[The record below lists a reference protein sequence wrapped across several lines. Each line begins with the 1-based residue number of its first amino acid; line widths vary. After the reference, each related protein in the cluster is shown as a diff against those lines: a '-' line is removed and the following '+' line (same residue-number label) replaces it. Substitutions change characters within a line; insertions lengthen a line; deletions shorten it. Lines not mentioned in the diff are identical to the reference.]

1 MQQSEKPEKK
11 IVIKT
16 ITKASTILNF
26 KRRVQKK
33 YYFFMKL

>member
-11 IVIKT
+11 VVIKT
-16 ITKASTILNF
+16 ITKTSTILNF

-33 YYFFMKL
+33 Y